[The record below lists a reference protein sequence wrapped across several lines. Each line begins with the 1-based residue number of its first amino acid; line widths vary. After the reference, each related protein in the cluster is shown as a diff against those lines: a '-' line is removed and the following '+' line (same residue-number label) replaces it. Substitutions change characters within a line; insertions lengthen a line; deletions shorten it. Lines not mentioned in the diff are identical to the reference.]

1 MTSEKHTKAEKD
13 ALVVKNVRQAGGIIL
28 LTSNTPELCM
38 SWETVNNII
47 GRTSNPYDTR
57 RTSGGSTGGE
67 VRVISQSLNMYS
79 I

>member
-1 MTSEKHTKAEKD
+1 MVSEKHIKAKKD
-13 ALVVKNVRQAGGIIL
+13 ALVVKNLREAGGIIL

-57 RTSGGSTGGE
+57 RTTGGSTGGE
-67 VRVISQSLNMYS
+67 VCAI
-79 I
+79 